1 MKYKTFNKGSSGNDV
16 RELQNKLI
24 DQGYN
29 VGSTGADGVYGSNTE
44 AAVRKYQQ
52 DNGLTVDGIA
62 GEQTLGKLN
71 GTQQESQQTTQDT
84 QSADTVPSYKYD
96 PSSDAAYQQALTALQ
111 EAQKTVPNYQASYDQ
126 QLKDL
131 YDQIV
136 NRDKFS
142 YNANEDPLYQMY
154 RDMYNQQG
162 QMAAMHTMGQAA
174 GLTGGYGSSYSQ
186 AAGQQAYQAYL
197 QQLNEVVPELYGI
210 AQDNYNL
217 QGEALLNQYAMLGDM
232 ADTEYARYQDAL
244 NQYWQNL
251 QFAKENE
258 SEAYNRGYGEKMD
271 ELAYQ
276 QWLKEFEEDKRRYDQ
291 EWELALQKRNGT
303 GGPVATEEEPANSE
317 FGTTY
322 EPIEHGMSEAEI
334 KALQSAAGLEPTGV
348 WDADTEG
355 AYNALYGNNGY
366 DVFRGWSAD
375 MWYSYFSSV
384 RTQSGKADAEEEYN
398 DLVRMGLIPKSMQE
412 SAKKGATGTK

>member
-1 MKYKTFNKGSSGNDV
+1 MTYKTLNKGSSGNDV

-24 DQGYN
+24 AQGYN
-29 VGSTGADGVYGSNTE
+29 VGSTGADGIYGSNTE

-52 DNGLTVDGIA
+52 DNGLTADGIA

-162 QMAAMHTMGQAA
+162 QMAAMNTMGQAA

-210 AQDNYNL
+210 AQDNYNQ
-217 QGEALLNQYAMLGDM
+217 QGEALLNHYAILGDM

-303 GGPVATEEEPANSE
+303 GVPVAEEEPAYSE

-384 RTQSGKADAEEEYN
+384 RTQSGKADAEAEYN